1 MVHTFQCPNCH
12 ASLNYDPGSRT
23 ATVRCDYC
31 SSTIIVPETLRQAAL
46 HDTGRPAGAAA
57 AGQAQKLAEI
67 AQLAHG
73 GQKIQAIKLFRETFD
88 TGLKEAK
95 DVVEAIERNDAIR
108 LEDITILASTPATDA
123 SPVPRRSASCLILA
137 VVLMVGLAAL
147 VPILLGGGLAFFT
160 ISSVETSAGTPASS
174 ISLLST
180 QLPAVLAQPTQ
191 PPAAT
196 ATPGLAAVVWQ
207 MGGQEGIGP
216 GFFNDTRRLGLDGA
230 GNIYTGD
237 YSGGRVQV
245 FDPDGEFLGQWNAG
259 SELYM
264 IGMAVDRQGVVYVV
278 DRGQILRYEGL
289 TGAALGPLPYA
300 GQASFRHVAT
310 AADGSLV
317 AFAPDRLVRFDA
329 QGNVTLEVRDPFSN
343 IPDFATT
350 SEDLAVDGAGNIY
363 VLGTESI
370 YKFDADGRFVN
381 QIGSRGEAADQ
392 FSTSVTAIAVDGQGR
407 IFAEDFKG
415 ILVLDANGRYL
426 GTIDFRGVAFDMVID
441 GRNELLVMDRNGN
454 QVLRYTVNE

>member
-1 MVHTFQCPNCH
+1 MVHTFQCPNCR
-12 ASLNYDPGSRT
+12 ASLDYDSDSQA
-23 ATVRCDYC
+23 ATIRCDYC
-31 SSTIIVPETLRQAAL
+31 NSTIIVPESLRQAGRLSGPAL
-46 HDTGRPAGAAA
+46 AAS
-57 AGQAQKLAEI
+57 GQAERLAEI
-67 AQLAHG
+67 AQLAHS
-73 GQKIQAIKLFRETFD
+73 GQKIQAIKLFRDTFH

-95 DVVEAIERNDAIR
+95 DAVEAMERHEAVRFDD
-108 LEDITILASTPATDA
+108 LTIVASTPVQLGAA
-123 SPVPRRSASCLILA
+123 APGLRRWVSCLILA
-137 VVLMVGLAAL
+137 IVVIVGLGAL
-147 VPILLGGGLAFFT
+147 IPILIGGGLAFLT
-160 ISSVETSAGTPASS
+160 VSSVETAAGTPDAA
-174 ISLLST
+174 INLLST
-180 QLPAVLAQPTQ
+180 QLPAALAQSTQ

-196 ATPGLAAVVWQ
+196 ATPGLASVVWQ

-245 FDPDGEFLGQWNAG
+245 FDADGEFLGQWNAG

-264 IGMAVDRQGVVYVV
+264 IAMAVDRQGVVYVV
-278 DRGQILRYEGL
+278 DGGQIMRYEGL
-289 TGAALGPLPYA
+289 TGTPLGPLPYA

-310 AADGSLV
+310 AADGSVV

-329 QGNVTLEVRDPFSN
+329 QGNVTLEAHDPFSS

-370 YKFDADGRFVN
+370 YKFDADGRFVD

-392 FSTSVTAIAVDGQGR
+392 FSASVTAIAIDGQGR

-415 ILVLDANGRYL
+415 ILVYDANGRYL
-426 GTIDFRGVAFDMVID
+426 GTIEFRGVAFDMVID
-441 GRNELLVMDRNGN
+441 GRNELLLMDRNGN
-454 QVLRYTVNE
+454 QMLRYALNE

>member
-1 MVHTFQCPNCH
+1 
-12 ASLNYDPGSRT
+12 
-23 ATVRCDYC
+23 
-31 SSTIIVPETLRQAAL
+31 
-46 HDTGRPAGAAA
+46 
-57 AGQAQKLAEI
+57 
-67 AQLAHG
+67 
-73 GQKIQAIKLFRETFD
+73 
-88 TGLKEAK
+88 
-95 DVVEAIERNDAIR
+95 
-108 LEDITILASTPATDA
+108 
-123 SPVPRRSASCLILA
+123 
-137 VVLMVGLAAL
+137 
-147 VPILLGGGLAFFT
+147 
-160 ISSVETSAGTPASS
+160 
-174 ISLLST
+174 
-180 QLPAVLAQPTQ
+180 
-191 PPAAT
+191 
-196 ATPGLAAVVWQ
+196 
-207 MGGQEGIGP
+207 
-216 GFFNDTRRLGLDGA
+216 
-230 GNIYTGD
+230 
-237 YSGGRVQV
+237 
-245 FDPDGEFLGQWNAG
+245 
-259 SELYM
+259 M

-370 YKFDADGRFVN
+370 YKFDVDGRFVN

-441 GRNELLVMDRNGN
+441 GRNELVVMDRNGN